1 MLPHDFIGA
10 QKKKLLAEKAFLED
24 QLQEIGGAKDI
35 NVKDAED
42 FDVNPPALSK
52 DNEAREDDLEAQ
64 EVTTY
69 TNNLAVEDNL
79 ERKLADVNEALGKIE
94 AGRYGKCDNCA
105 KDIPPKRLEVLPT
118 ARICLDCE
126 QNKAE

>member
-1 MLPHDFIGA
+1 MLSHDFIGA

-24 QLQEIGGAKDI
+24 QLQDIGGTKDV

-42 FDVNPPALSK
+42 FDVNPPSLSK
-52 DNEAREDDLEAQ
+52 DTEAREDDLEAQ
-64 EVTTY
+64 EVTAY
-69 TNNLAVEDNL
+69 ANNLAVEDSL

-94 AGRYGKCDNCA
+94 AGRYGKCDNCP
-105 KDIPPKRLEVLPT
+105 KEIPQARLAALPA
-118 ARICLDCE
+118 ARVCPDCE

>member
-1 MLPHDFIGA
+1 MLSRDFIAA

-24 QLQEIGGAKDI
+24 QLQDIGGAKDV

-42 FDVNPPALSK
+42 FDVNPPSLSK
-52 DNEAREDDLEAQ
+52 DTEAREDDLEAQ

-69 TNNLAVEDNL
+69 TNNLAVEDSL
-79 ERKLADVNEALGKIE
+79 ERKLADVNEAIGKIE
-94 AGRYGKCDNCA
+94 AGRYGQCNNCS
-105 KDIPPKRLEVLPT
+105 KEIPQARLAALPT